1 MPGPAKGRGGRPPK
15 PVEQKRRTGNPGKR
29 PLPAR
34 TQLAAVPAI
43 EPADHERPVEDVI
56 DRILSIGVT
65 WISATDAAK
74 VALLR
79 EVAGLYAE
87 ARDRPGTPARD
98 LLAYVKTLN
107 DLLSDLGFD
116 PSARSR
122 LGLAEVKTLSAAEKI
137 IQKRAARSS

>member
-1 MPGPAKGRGGRPPK
+1 
-15 PVEQKRRTGNPGKR
+15 
-29 PLPAR
+29 LPAR

-43 EPADHERPVEDVI
+43 EPADHERSVEDVI
-56 DRILSIGVT
+56 DRVLSIGVT

-116 PSARSR
+116 PSARAR

>member
-1 MPGPAKGRGGRPPK
+1 MTTRWLNLTPRPVPGS
-15 PVEQKRRTGNPGKR
+15 
-29 PLPAR
+29 
-34 TQLAAVPAI
+34 AI
-43 EPADHERPVEDVI
+43 EPLRATLRRHDV
-56 DRILSIGVT
+56 RRRAGAL
-65 WISATDAAK
+65 
-74 VALLR
+74 ALLR

-116 PSARSR
+116 PSARAR